1 MTDAAKPPRERP
13 LSPHMSIWRWH
24 ITMASSILHRFTGV
38 ALYVG
43 ALILAGWALALA
55 SGPVGYDRYIALL
68 GSPLGRLV
76 LFGLT
81 VSIFYHLANGVRHL
95 FWDAG
100 EGFNPKTASMT
111 AAAAMTFAVVI
122 SVFVWGVAAWMGRF
136 V

>member
-1 MTDAAKPPRERP
+1 M
-13 LSPHMSIWRWH
+13 
-24 ITMASSILHRFTGV
+24 
-38 ALYVG
+38 
-43 ALILAGWALALA
+43 
-55 SGPVGYDRYIALL
+55 
-68 GSPLGRLV
+68 

-81 VSIFYHLANGVRHL
+81 VSIFYHLANGLRHL

-100 EGFNPKTASMT
+100 EGFTPKVASMT